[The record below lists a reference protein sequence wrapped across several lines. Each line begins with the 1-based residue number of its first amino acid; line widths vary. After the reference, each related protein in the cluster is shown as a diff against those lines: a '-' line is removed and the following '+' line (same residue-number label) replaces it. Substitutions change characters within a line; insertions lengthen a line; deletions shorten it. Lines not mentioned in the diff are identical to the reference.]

1 MIKNKKYILLPE
13 AILCTIAL
21 MVFAFFIHYEFP
33 FRLLSIVALFI
44 PAYFFNRN
52 LKSLAD
58 LRKITDESV
67 SLKIISLWIIA
78 GIFLGLLFA
87 ILYRWHLEISLFP
100 KSLHFFMFAA
110 ALIGCMEEI
119 VFRGFIQNYVK
130 SISTPFSIFFSTISH
145 TAYKCCLFLSPMAV
159 TDINIGFLAFWTMI
173 AGILLG
179 ITKHLSKSLLPA
191 IIAHGLFDILVYAE
205 YVKAP
210 WWVW

>member
-1 MIKNKKYILLPE
+1 MIKNKKYILLSE

-44 PAYFFNRN
+44 PAWFFNRN

-58 LRKITDESV
+58 LRNIIYRSASHKIT
-67 SLKIISLWIIA
+67 IINVIA
-78 GIFLGLLFA
+78 GIFPGLLFA

-110 ALIGCMEEI
+110 ALIGCIEEI
-119 VFRGFIQNYVK
+119 VFRGFIQDYVK
-130 SISTPFSIFFSTISH
+130 SINAPFSIFFSSISH

-159 TDINIGFLAFWTMI
+159 ADINIGFLAFWTMI
-173 AGILLG
+173 VGILLG
-179 ITKHLSKSLLPA
+179 ITKHISKNLLPA